1 MNLHRVDLQ
10 GRNLLKEIDLTAD
23 EFRHLVNL
31 GARLRLEKR
40 MGQRANRLA
49 GRNIALIFE
58 KASTR
63 TRCAFEVAAHDEGAH
78 VTYLGPGDSQLGF
91 KESVKDTARVL
102 GRMFDGIEYRG
113 SAQEAVETLGAYAGV
128 PVWNGLTNDWHPT
141 QMLADILTMR
151 DHTDRPLAEVTYCY
165 LGDGRN
171 NTANS
176 LLVTGAM
183 LGMDVRI
190 CAPAP
195 LQPAAEVQEI
205 AAKLAAGSGARLA
218 VTADIAAAVAGADYL
233 YTDVWLSM
241 GEPEAAWDER
251 IDLLLPYQAE
261 NPDAYDQGGHGRHGR
276 GDRITIVAA
285 LGGNA
290 RSSAA
295 SRRLPRSGRDGNDR
309 AVRVVQDRVDDRA
322 RAVVHRVPPQHD
334 QVGAGGQADQRP
346 ARVAM
351 DELLADRHVRVLGP
365 PAVQQLLE
373 ALGRFRLRHVALG
386 FGEDRSRAGNIGIGQ
401 VPGVDGDQAGLA
413 QRGLLEGEGQRGAV
427 LGFADADSDQ
437 AAGGLGRV
445 ADHHDRAGR
454 VDGRV
459 AADRPQDQRRERAV
473 TAGADDQQLRAG
485 PGLGD
490 RLAGRS
496 VQAVG
501 VDEQPRG
508 GLGGSLGRGGQGLVP
523 VLADGVGHRFVV
535 RHRMAADHPGQQR
548 CGGDDPQRGTAQ
560 RRLPGGPVD
569 RPQRFRRTVRGGHD
583 WLS

>member
-1 MNLHRVDLQ
+1 MNLHRVDLR

-40 MGQRANRLA
+40 MGQPTNRLA

-78 VTYLGPGDSQLGF
+78 VTYLGPGESQLGF

-141 QMLADILTMR
+141 QMLADILTMC

-195 LQPAAEVQEI
+195 LQPAAGVQEI

-251 IDLLLPYQAE
+251 IDLLLPYQVNRGVLAATGNPAVKFMHCLPALHNRQTAIGQRLYDKRGLDALEVTEEVFESPASIVFDQAE
-261 NPDAYDQGGHGRHGR
+261 NRMH
-276 GDRITIVAA
+276 TIKAVMVA
-285 LGGNA
+285 
-290 RSSAA
+290 
-295 SRRLPRSGRDGNDR
+295 
-309 AVRVVQDRVDDRA
+309 
-322 RAVVHRVPPQHD
+322 
-334 QVGAGGQADQRP
+334 
-346 ARVAM
+346 
-351 DELLADRHVRVLGP
+351 
-365 PAVQQLLE
+365 
-373 ALGRFRLRHVALG
+373 
-386 FGEDRSRAGNIGIGQ
+386 
-401 VPGVDGDQAGLA
+401 
-413 QRGLLEGEGQRGAV
+413 
-427 LGFADADSDQ
+427 
-437 AAGGLGRV
+437 
-445 ADHHDRAGR
+445 
-454 VDGRV
+454 
-459 AADRPQDQRRERAV
+459 
-473 TAGADDQQLRAG
+473 TAG
-485 PGLGD
+485 
-490 RLAGRS
+490 
-496 VQAVG
+496 
-501 VDEQPRG
+501 EIE
-508 GLGGSLGRGGQGLVP
+508 
-523 VLADGVGHRFVV
+523 
-535 RHRMAADHPGQQR
+535 
-548 CGGDDPQRGTAQ
+548 
-560 RRLPGGPVD
+560 
-569 RPQRFRRTVRGGHD
+569 
-583 WLS
+583 